1 MNVRISKTKANVKIS
16 RNPRGESG
24 PTKFYKVIAL
34 SCVTVDENHTPFF
47 FLFSDIDDKDQYH
60 LSRILKFFAVNH
72 LSFYWYES
80 AKGYHVISPCLLN
93 IEEWYR
99 LRRGLKLI
107 ENGYYEGLNVRISK
121 KTNDPKNREL
131 HYERKY
137 LKNFKESL
145 DCKILVCS
153 MSLKMLSYLLPG
165 EIRTRLNFS
174 KYNEIEI
181 NGVKY

>member
-1 MNVRISKTKANVKIS
+1 MKDDKTNNKAKSSIRDKRKGPN
-16 RNPRGESG
+16 G
-24 PTKFYKVIAL
+24 PTNLYKVIAL
-34 SCVTVDENHTPFF
+34 SCVTVDQNHTPFF

-60 LSRILKFFAVNH
+60 FSRILKFFAINH

-99 LRRGLKLI
+99 LRRGLKLV

-121 KTNDPKNREL
+121 KTNDPKIVKIN
-131 HYERKY
+131 YERNH
-137 LKNFKESL
+137 LKNFKESYEFKSL
-145 DCKILVCS
+145 MKDPNAI
-153 MSLKMLSYLLPG
+153 MSATH
-165 EIRTRLNFS
+165 TRLNFS